1 MSLSKGARVN
11 LADLKGQMIKRIGPE
26 RSKEYFYYLTRFL
39 SRKLSK
45 IEYEKLCRRL
55 LGRENLS
62 LHNQFM
68 RSILSNALH
77 GKGPPPVYSNGP
89 TKPVVQVKNSL
100 VCTEDGR
107 EQRLVALSDQHL
119 DSSVW
124 SNGIL
129 SPSPRRIRSGIRD
142 RKLKD
147 RPSPLGP
154 NGKVTN
160 FDEIGE
166 KLIKENGVLVPCDY
180 ERPLLH
186 LPAVSERPEED
197 TEDTRLR
204 PSNKL
209 KTHDKDDETRLNVLK
224 DGADVEKG
232 EANHDSKGPLL
243 APLGIPNCFA
253 SVGWGCKGPPVDGL
267 DGVLSCY
274 ECGQLPDSE
283 TLRQYMNHVAAA
295 QGLSEV
301 SEESANILNSA
312 LDAYLKRLIR
322 SCVQMVSRSHGRS
335 YSDHIMKLQMAEKF
349 RNGVI
354 PSQNHLHLGNSGP
367 NVGGVQQRISSS
379 GISLH
384 DFKVAM
390 ELNPNQ
396 LGEDWPI
403 LLEKISLHLLKR

>member
-1 MSLSKGARVN
+1 MSLSKGSRIN

-39 SRKLSK
+39 SQKLSK
-45 IEYEKLCRRL
+45 VEYEKLCRRL

-62 LHNQFM
+62 LHNKFM

-77 GKGPPPVYSNGP
+77 GKGPPPICNNGP
-89 TKPVVQVKNSL
+89 TTTVLQVKNGL
-100 VCTEDGR
+100 VCTEDRR
-107 EQRLVALSDQHL
+107 EQRFMALSNQHL

-129 SPSPRRIRSGIRD
+129 PPSSRRIRSGIRD

-147 RPSPLGP
+147 WPSPLGHEEV
-154 NGKVTN
+154 G
-160 FDEIGE
+160 D
-166 KLIKENGVLVPCDY
+166 KLIKESGVLAPCDY

-186 LPAVSERPEED
+186 LPSVAERPEEAA
-197 TEDTRLR
+197 EDTLLR

-209 KTHDKDDETRLNVLK
+209 KTHDKDDEARLDALK

-232 EANHDSKGPLL
+232 DVNCDSKGPLL
-243 APLGIPNCFA
+243 APLGIPNCFS
-253 SVGWGCKGPPVDGL
+253 SVGWGRKGPPVAGL

-283 TLRQYMNHVAAA
+283 TVRQYMNHVAAA
-295 QGLSEV
+295 HGLSEV

-312 LDAYLKRLIR
+312 SDAYLKRLIR
-322 SCVQMVSRSHGRS
+322 SCVQMVGSRSHGRS
-335 YSDHIMKLQMAEKF
+335 YSDQIMKVQMAEKF

-354 PSQNHLHLGNSGP
+354 PSQNHLHLGNSTP
-367 NVGGVQQRISSS
+367 NAGGVQQRISSS
-379 GISLH
+379 DISLH

-396 LGEDWPI
+396 LGEDWPL
-403 LLEKISLHLLKR
+403 LLEKISVDLVKR